1 MISLS
6 ITTFNR
12 PEMTIESFRKVLND
26 DRISEILIVD
36 DHSEW
41 HNYIKLQQ
49 LCEGKP
55 KIRLIRNKQN
65 IGCYHNK
72 RKAVQ
77 ESSNDWVILFD
88 SDNKID
94 SKYIDAF
101 FPWQLN
107 DKTIY
112 APEFA
117 SPHFDYRGFSGQTI
131 TRGNVSKF
139 IDQPKFDCLI
149 NTCNYLVPRQIYLQT
164 WHDHREPWTADT
176 LFMNYNWLEA
186 GNSIHVVK
194 GMQYEHRI
202 DDFGT
207 QEGSHYQ
214 KHVNKTGNIAI
225 EYMNKLRK
233 L

>member
-1 MISLS
+1 MITLS

-41 HNYIKLQQ
+41 HNYIKLQE
-49 LCEGKP
+49 LCEGEP

-72 RKAVQ
+72 RKAVK
-77 ESSNDWVILFD
+77 EASNDWVILFD
-88 SDNKID
+88 SDNKLT
-94 SKYIDAF
+94 SKYLDPIDVDDLD
-101 FPWQLN
+101 PN
-107 DKTIY
+107 VIY

-117 SPHFDYRGFSGQTI
+117 KPHFDYRAFAEHVI
-131 TRGNVSKF
+131 TRHNVKDF
-139 IDQPKFDCLI
+139 MLMARFDCMI
-149 NTCNYLVPRQIYLQT
+149 NTCNYLVHKQTYLQA

-194 GMQYEHRI
+194 GMQYEHLVH
-202 DDFGT
+202 D
-207 QEGSHYQ
+207 GSHY
-214 KHVNKTGNIAI
+214 KEHVNKTGNMAS